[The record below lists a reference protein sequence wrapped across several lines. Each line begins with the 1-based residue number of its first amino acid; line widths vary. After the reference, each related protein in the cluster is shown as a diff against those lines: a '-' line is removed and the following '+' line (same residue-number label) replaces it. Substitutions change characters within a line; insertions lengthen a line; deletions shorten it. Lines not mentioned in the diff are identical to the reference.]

1 MSLLYLVRHGET
13 NHNSEGRGL
22 GRADV
27 PLSPRGREQ
36 AALLARRFERVPLDG
51 VLSSPLQRAAA
62 VARAIAE
69 PHALP
74 VDIRPELTE
83 LDVGE
88 TEGLSYAE
96 IRERFPAFYAAW
108 SGDDPVAVPMPRG
121 ESIADLAARLAPLA
135 ETLVAGPE
143 RVLVVVAHNFS
154 LRILICQLMGIPLQS
169 FRNFRLDLAS
179 VTTISIQHGRA
190 AIQALNDTCHLE
202 SLNLAAPARSV
213 SP

>member
-22 GRADV
+22 GHADV
-27 PLSPRGREQ
+27 PLSPLGCEQ
-36 AALLARRFERVPLDG
+36 ARLLASRFERVPLDG
-51 VLSSPLQRAAA
+51 VLSSPLERAAA
-62 VARAIAE
+62 VARTIAE
-69 PHALP
+69 PHGLP
-74 VDIRPELTE
+74 VEVRPELIE

-88 TEGLSYAE
+88 TEGLTFAE

-108 SGDDPVAVPMPRG
+108 TGDDPVAVSMPGG

-135 ETLVAGPE
+135 AELSTGPE
-143 RVLVVVAHNFS
+143 RVLVIVSHNFA
-154 LRILICQLMGIPLQS
+154 LRVLVCQLMGIPLVS

-179 VTTISIQHGRA
+179 VTTLSIQHGRA